1 MPLSLIIF
9 DTLIKLKLGFLSRF
23 LPITDVRGFP
33 KKLNKKQRIEWA
45 IMDTFD
51 AFSPEFDNPQ
61 RLNKVIQMFE
71 EDGCKV
77 TFGGLVKFKGGS
89 AVVVRAFKKTLN

>member
-1 MPLSLIIF
+1 MVQKSVPLSLFIF
-9 DTLIKLKLGFLSRF
+9 DIFNKLKLGFLIRF

-33 KKLNKKQRIEWA
+33 KNLNKEQRIQWA

-61 RLNKVIQMFE
+61 KI
-71 EDGCKV
+71 
-77 TFGGLVKFKGGS
+77 
-89 AVVVRAFKKTLN
+89 KKTSVS